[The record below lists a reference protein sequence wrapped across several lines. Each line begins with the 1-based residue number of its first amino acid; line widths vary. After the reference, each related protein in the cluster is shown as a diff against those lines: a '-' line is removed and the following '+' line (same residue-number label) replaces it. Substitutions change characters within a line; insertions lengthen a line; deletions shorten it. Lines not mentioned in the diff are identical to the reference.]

1 MTPHIFV
8 SINIIGVRLVTST
21 QAGVRTDTVGL
32 HDGTFHIKKM
42 TDNEFHKETLNS
54 PHYQDLFSLPKTP
67 AERCRCSSS
76 TRCIYYVFV
85 RKTQNEALI
94 SSILRMSSVTKD
106 KPNVAAHSQSLTE

>member
-42 TDNEFHKETLNS
+42 TDNEFHKETLLRITRICFLS
-54 PHYQDLFSLPKTP
+54 LKHLLKDVGVRVRQD
-67 AERCRCSSS
+67 
-76 TRCIYYVFV
+76 V
-85 RKTQNEALI
+85 
-94 SSILRMSSVTKD
+94 SIMFLLGRLKMK
-106 KPNVAAHSQSLTE
+106 L

>member
-85 RKTQNEALI
+85 RKTQMKL
-94 SSILRMSSVTKD
+94 
-106 KPNVAAHSQSLTE
+106 